1 MYGITAIRD
10 VASGMMVVQPM
21 TISRLSWIPMDMLSQ
36 EEDTHDAAS
45 RALSISADSE
55 SVKAAYSV
63 VAGSLL
69 QSR

>member
-21 TISRLSWIPMDMLSQ
+21 TISRLSWIVMDMLSQ
-36 EEDTHDAAS
+36 EEDTQDATS
-45 RALSISADSE
+45 RALSMSADSE
-55 SVKAAYSV
+55 SVKAEYSV

>member
-1 MYGITAIRD
+1 
-10 VASGMMVVQPM
+10 
-21 TISRLSWIPMDMLSQ
+21 MDMLSQ